1 VRCSTY
7 RRMCQNKGYHKLKDT
22 EKKREDAMLLQLQTL
37 KSKPCQE
44 QICTIDRL
52 TELNLDLFERVRP
65 LFEDRSEDSIFH
77 RSVSADRHKVV
88 RVALLA
94 VVAADIATIPDQGA
108 RKPYRR
114 KLDQLCNHFGID
126 LKDLAVMVRY
136 ASQIES
142 FLAGRTQSLE
152 GSAQ

>member
-1 VRCSTY
+1 
-7 RRMCQNKGYHKLKDT
+7 MCRNKGYYKLKDT

-37 KSKPCQE
+37 KSKPFQE

-65 LFEDRSEDSIFH
+65 LFEDHSEDSIFH
-77 RSVSADRHKVV
+77 MSVSADRHKVV

-94 VVAADIATIPDQGA
+94 VVDADIATIPDRGA
-108 RKPYRR
+108 RAPYRR
-114 KLDQLCNHFGID
+114 RLDELCKHFAID
-126 LKDLAVMVRY
+126 DRDLAVTVRY

-142 FLAGRTQSLE
+142 FLAGRTRSPE
-152 GSAQ
+152 GSAK